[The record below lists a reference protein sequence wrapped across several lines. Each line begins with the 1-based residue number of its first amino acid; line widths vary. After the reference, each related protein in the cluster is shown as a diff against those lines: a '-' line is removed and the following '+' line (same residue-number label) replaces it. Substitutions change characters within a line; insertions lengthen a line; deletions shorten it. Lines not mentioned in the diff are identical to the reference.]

1 MIGKRVAELYWGT
14 TSAFVERTKQNQIAE
29 RLRVA
34 FFDHYGWNP
43 SQSEVRSWQNSL
55 KALSNALELGRLDD
69 HGLLLEFQLPLT
81 SKRLDAMITGH
92 DRDGRPGAVIVE
104 LKQWTDDVQPS
115 KVDDMVLVQ
124 YGTRAKEALHPSA
137 QVGQYRQYL
146 ADAHESFHDG
156 NVGLRACSFLH
167 NFIHDDQSELLAPR
181 HANVLGVYPLFA
193 GDRVTELVQFLDDHL
208 GDGRGLG
215 VLRSVREGKYRPH
228 KKLLDH
234 TAAMIKGEPAYVL
247 LDEQQVVFKTI
258 LAKVAEARDLDTKAV
273 FVIRGGP
280 GTGKSVIALNL
291 VAELAANGYA
301 VHHATGSAAFTNTVR
316 KRVGTRASG
325 MFKFFNSYLNAEDDT
340 LDVLVCDEAHRIR
353 KFSWDR
359 FRKKDAVDPDRPQID
374 ELLSV
379 ARVGVFFIDDMQ
391 AVKRDEIG
399 NSDDIERLAETHGAE
414 VHEFELEAQFRCGG
428 SDGFVRWIES
438 TLGIRRTANALW
450 TGDDNFDFDIVDS
463 PEELDALIRS
473 RAEEG
478 HSARLVAG
486 YCWPWSE
493 PRDDGTLAPDV
504 EVDGWSRP
512 WNARP
517 NVTGL
522 AEGIPKSHYWAS
534 EPGGID
540 QVGCIYT
547 AQGFEFDYAGV
558 IFGNDLV
565 YRPREGWI
573 GRREYSYDGGL
584 KRGTSEEDFTRLV
597 KNTYRV
603 LLSRGLK
610 GCYVYFTDEKT
621 RDFFESRMDRIALEL
636 AAEREARYGSDAT

>member
-1 MIGKRVAELYWGT
+1 MAELYWGT
-14 TSAFVERTKQNQIAE
+14 TGAFIEHEKQNQIATT
-29 RLRVA
+29 LTKA
-34 FFDHYGWNP
+34 FFDHYGWKP
-43 SQSEVRSWQNSL
+43 PESEVRSWRNSL
-55 KALSNALELGRLDD
+55 RALANAIELGGFDD

-81 SKRLDAMITGH
+81 SRRLDAMITGH
-92 DRDGRPGAVIVE
+92 DRSGHPGAVIVE
-104 LKQWTDDVQPS
+104 LKQWSDDVQPS
-115 KVDDMVLVQ
+115 RVEDMVTVR
-124 YGTRAKEALHPSA
+124 YGKRLKETLHPSA

-146 ADAHESFHDG
+146 ADSHETFHEG
-156 NVGLRACSFLH
+156 AVRLRACAYLH
-167 NFIHDDQSELLAPR
+167 DFHHDDQSELLSPR

-193 GDRVTELVQFLDDHL
+193 GDRVTELVEFLDDHL
-208 GDGRGLG
+208 GDGRGVG

-234 TAAMIKGEPAYVL
+234 TAAMIKGEPSYVL

-258 LAKVAEARDLDTKAV
+258 LAKVAESRDLGTKSV

-291 VAELAANGYA
+291 VAELAGNDYV

-325 MFKFFNSYLNAEDDT
+325 LFKFFNSYLNAEDDT
-340 LDVLVCDEAHRIR
+340 LDVLICDEAHRIR
-353 KFSWDR
+353 RFSWDR
-359 FRKKDAVDPDRPQID
+359 FRKKKAIDPDRPQID

-379 ARVGVFFIDDMQ
+379 ARVSVFFIDDMQ

-399 NSDDIERLAETHGAE
+399 NSDEIERLAEEHGAE
-414 VHEFELEAQFRCGG
+414 VHEYDLEAQFRCGG
-428 SDGFVRWIES
+428 SEGYVRWVEQ
-438 TLGIRRTANALW
+438 TLDLRRTASQLW
-450 TGDDNFDFDIVDS
+450 GGIDTFEFDIVDS
-463 PEELDALIRS
+463 PEELDAMIRA
-473 RAEEG
+473 RADEG
-478 HSARLVAG
+478 FSARLVAG
-486 YCWPWSE
+486 YCWRWSE
-493 PRDDGTLAPDV
+493 PREDGTLADDV
-504 EVDGWSRP
+504 QIDNWSRP

-517 NVTGL
+517 NATGL
-522 AEGIPKSHYWAS
+522 AEGVPKSHFWAS

-565 YRPREGWI
+565 YRPRQGWI
-573 GRREYSYDGGL
+573 GRPEFSYDGGL
-584 KRGTSEEDFTRLV
+584 KRGTTEEDFTQLV

-621 RDFFESRMDRIALEL
+621 RDFFESRLDRMALEL
-636 AAEREARYGSDAT
+636 AAESEPDYDEAP

>member
-1 MIGKRVAELYWGT
+1 MAELYWGT
-14 TSAFVERTKQNQIAE
+14 TSSFVDTEKQNRIAD
-29 RLRVA
+29 RLREA
-34 FFDHYGWNP
+34 FFEAYGFNP
-43 SQSEVRSWQNSL
+43 SEGEARSWRNSL
-55 KALSNALELGRLDD
+55 RALSNAIEVGGLLD
-69 HGLLLEFQLPLT
+69 HGILLEFQLPLT
-81 SKRLDAMITGH
+81 SRRLDAMITGH
-92 DRDGRPGAVIVE
+92 DREGRPAAVIVE
-104 LKQWTDDVQPS
+104 LKQWSDDVQPS
-115 KVDDMVLVQ
+115 AVEDMVTVK
-124 YGTRAKEALHPSA
+124 YGKRLKEQLHPSA

-146 ADAHESFHDG
+146 ADAHETFHDG
-156 NVGLRACSFLH
+156 AVQLRACSYLH
-167 NFIHDDQSELLAPR
+167 DFHHDDQSELLAPR
-181 HANVLGVYPLFA
+181 HANVLAVYPLFA
-193 GDRVTELVQFLDDHL
+193 GDRVTELIQFLDDHL

-215 VLRSVREGKYRPH
+215 VLRSVREGRYRPH

-234 TAAMIKGEPAYVL
+234 TAAMIKGEPTYVL
-247 LDEQQVVFKTI
+247 LDEQQVVFKSI
-258 LAKVAEARDLDTKAV
+258 LAKVAEARDLGTKAV

-291 VAELAANGYA
+291 VADLAANGYS

-340 LDVLVCDEAHRIR
+340 LDVLICDEAHRIR
-353 KFSWDR
+353 KHSWDR
-359 FRKKDAVDPDRPQID
+359 FRKKNAVDPDRPQID

-399 NSDDIERLAETHGAE
+399 NSDEIERLAAEHDAE
-414 VHEFELEAQFRCGG
+414 VHHHELEAQFRCGG

-438 TLGIRRTANALW
+438 TLGIRRTANQLW
-450 TGDDNFDFDIVDS
+450 GGDPGFDFDIVDS
-463 PEELDALIRS
+463 PQELDALIRQRS
-473 RAEEG
+473 DEG

-486 YCWPWSE
+486 YCWPWSD
-493 PRDDGTLAPDV
+493 PRADGTLEPDV
-504 EVDGWSRP
+504 QIDGWSRP

-517 NVTGL
+517 NATGL
-522 AEGIPKSHYWAS
+522 AEGIPKSYFWAS
-534 EPGGID
+534 EAGGID

-558 IFGNDLV
+558 VFGNDLV

-573 GRREYSYDGGL
+573 GRKQYSKDGGL
-584 KRGTSEEDFTRLV
+584 TRGTNDEDFTKLV

-610 GCYVYFTDEKT
+610 GCYVYFTDEQT
-621 RDFFESRMDRIALEL
+621 RDFVESRIDSMALEL
-636 AAEREARYGSDAT
+636 AAERAVEYEDGSP

>member
-1 MIGKRVAELYWGT
+1 MGVEVAELYWGP
-14 TSAFVERTKQNQIAE
+14 TSTFVEHTKHNEIAD
-29 RLRVA
+29 RLRSA

-43 SQSEVRSWQNSL
+43 PESEVRSWRNSL
-55 KALSNALELGRLDD
+55 RALSNAIELGGLLD
-69 HGLLLEFQLPLT
+69 HGVLLEYQLPLT

-92 DRDGRPGAVIVE
+92 DRDGRAAAVIVE
-104 LKQWTDDVQPS
+104 LKQWSDDVQPS
-115 KVDDMVLVQ
+115 RVEDMVTVR
-124 YGTRAKEALHPSA
+124 YGHGLKETLHPSA
-137 QVGQYRQYL
+137 QVGQYQQYL
-146 ADAHESFHDG
+146 ADAHETFHEG
-156 NVGLRACSFLH
+156 EVLLRACSYLH
-167 NFIHDDQSELLAPR
+167 DFRHDEQSELLAAR
-181 HANVLGVYPLFA
+181 HANTLGIYPLFA

-215 VLRSVREGKYRPH
+215 VLRSVREGRYRPH

-234 TAAMIKGEPAYVL
+234 TAAMIRGEPAYVL
-247 LDEQQVVFKTI
+247 LDEQQVVFKSI
-258 LAKVAEARDLDTKAV
+258 LAKVAEARDLVTKAV

-301 VHHATGSAAFTNTVR
+301 VHHATGSSAFTNTVR
-316 KRVGTRASG
+316 KRVGTRAAG
-325 MFKFFNSYLNAEDDT
+325 MFTFFNSYLNAEDDT

-353 KFSWDR
+353 RFSWDR
-359 FRKKDAVDPDRPQID
+359 FRKKNAIDPDRPQID

-399 NSDDIERLAETHGAE
+399 NSDDIERLAAHHDIE

-428 SDGFVRWIES
+428 SDGYVRWIES

-463 PEELDALIRS
+463 AEELDALIRM
-473 RAEEG
+473 RADEG

-493 PRDDGTLAPDV
+493 PRDDGTLTPDV
-504 EVDGWSRP
+504 QVDGWSRP

-517 NVTGL
+517 NATGL
-522 AEGIPKSHYWAS
+522 AEGIPKSYFWAS

-558 IFGNDLV
+558 IFGDDLV
-565 YRPREGWI
+565 YRPREGWV
-573 GRREYSYDGGL
+573 GRKGFSHDGGL
-584 KRGTSEEDFTRLV
+584 KRGTSDEDFTRLV

-610 GCYVYFTDEKT
+610 GCYVHFTDDRT
-621 RDFFESRMDRIALEL
+621 RDFFESRIDHLALQV
-636 AAEREARYGSDAT
+636 AAEDTDDYDSARA

>member
-14 TSAFVERTKQNQIAE
+14 TSAFVERTKQNEIAE

-55 KALSNALELGRLDD
+55 KALSNALELGGLDD

-228 KKLLDH
+228 KKLLEH

-450 TGDDNFDFDIVDS
+450 TGDANFDFDIVDS

-517 NVTGL
+517 NATGL

-636 AAEREARYGSDAT
+636 AAEREAGYGSDAT